1 MKHRLINVLIVL
13 GLMVAVAGCAAPTQ
27 APEPTQAQATQ
38 APQQATEPPTQP
50 SPTEA
55 QQSTTPA
62 INAGMVTT
70 VGGLGD
76 KGFNDLAWA
85 GLTQAKDELGAEIKV
100 LEPTSPSEYVTDL
113 SQLAENDYLAFG
125 VGYLFFDSVTEVA
138 AKYPDKHF
146 AIIDSVVE
154 APNVASITFREEQG
168 SFLAGVLAAYM
179 TKLDTPYTKADKK
192 TVGFLGAMRIPIIE
206 KFEAGFVA
214 GVKYVD
220 PAIEVLIE
228 YAGND
233 PSTAWT
239 NPTAGYE
246 LSVAMN
252 DKGADV
258 IYHAA
263 GSTGA
268 GLFKAAKERSF
279 FAIGVDMDQGPMFPD
294 SPILT
299 SMVKRVD
306 FATFTV
312 VKMES
317 EGQFPAKQIIFGIPE
332 GGIVLA
338 PFGDY
343 DQYVPQNVKD
353 ALQAAQE
360 DVVSGKIQVPEVPE
374 AK

>member
-1 MKHRLINVLIVL
+1 MKHRILIVVVL
-13 GLMVAVAGCAAPTQ
+13 LMMVVANVGCGAPATQTAAPTESPKEQ
-27 APEPTQAQATQ
+27 PITVVEPTA
-38 APQQATEPPTQP
+38 APVTA
-50 SPTEA
+50 
-55 QQSTTPA
+55 PA
-62 INAGMVTT
+62 VNVGMVTT

-85 GLTQAKDELGAEIKV
+85 GLTQAKDKLGAEIKV

-113 SQLAENDYLAFG
+113 SQLAENNFLAFG
-125 VGYLFFDSVTEVA
+125 VGYLFGDSIKEVSG
-138 AKYPDKHF
+138 KFPDKHF
-146 AIIDSVVE
+146 AIIDSVVD

-168 SFLAGVLAAYM
+168 SFLAGVLAAHM
-179 TKLDTPYTKADKK
+179 TQLETPFTKADKK
-192 TVGFLGAMRIPIIE
+192 VVGFLGAMRIPIIE

-214 GVKYVD
+214 GVKSVD
-220 PAIEVLIE
+220 PTIQVLIE

-233 PSTAWT
+233 PATAWT

-246 LSVAMN
+246 LSIAMN

-306 FATFTV
+306 FATYTV
-312 VKMES
+312 IEMES
-317 EGQFPAKQIIFGIPE
+317 QGKFPARQIIFGIPE
-332 GGIVLA
+332 GGIALA
-338 PFGDY
+338 PFGNY
-343 DQYVPQNVKD
+343 DQYVPQDVKD
-353 ALQAAQE
+353 TLKKAQE
-360 DVVSGKIQVPEVPE
+360 DIVSGKTQVPEVPE
-374 AK
+374 KP